1 MFHPLVRFI
10 YPKSR
15 LSTFRDT
22 PLSSLFLAPSL
33 TPSLSHTHSFNK
45 AINDT
50 SSPFRNLIWY
60 ERYRLHSGSAQV
72 ESGTQNASIALLVKH
87 GMRRSF
93 FTPEIVVPWNICG
106 SFILRRIQS
115 KKTNKRKLKNQTQK
129 GWRGEK
135 SQKCCT

>member
-1 MFHPLVRFI
+1 MP
-10 YPKSR
+10 
-15 LSTFRDT
+15 
-22 PLSSLFLAPSL
+22 LFLLSFSL
-33 TPSLSHTHSFNK
+33 PLLLSLSLSHTHSFNK

-93 FTPEIVVPWNICG
+93 FTPEMVVPWNIRG
-106 SFILRRIQS
+106 SFISRRIQS
-115 KKTNKRKLKNQTQK
+115 KKKKFFKKNKKIKHIRDK
-129 GWRGEK
+129 GGGKEK
-135 SQKCCT
+135 PEVLYVTT